1 MKNEIIKIAKDLEQ
15 GIVTTEQAQTLL
27 LCLFSVSGC
36 GFINAKVG
44 DYLRIDKLRQ
54 KTKKYTIG
62 KTYEVLK
69 SRKDFM
75 GYGEIAIRDD
85 KGTMTWLNKHWGSKH
100 TFTTLS
106 CR

>member
-1 MKNEIIKIAKDLEQ
+1 MKNEIIKIAKDLKQ
-15 GIVTTEQAQTLL
+15 GTVTTEHAQTLL
-27 LCLFSVSGC
+27 LNLFSVSGC
-36 GFINAKVG
+36 GILNAEVG
-44 DYLRIDKLRQ
+44 DYLRVDKLCQ
-54 KTKKYTIG
+54 KTQRYTIG

-69 SRKDFM
+69 LRTDFM

-85 KGTMTWLNKHWGSKH
+85 KGSVTWLNKHWGSKH